1 MAWILDA
8 LGPSLLAVLLAFLLL
23 VSLPYLFSSSFP
35 SLLAVVA
42 ATVGASRIDGRDS
55 LTDPAAAASLSCRSL
70 SSSSCCNPPR
80 RTYHDP
86 VPDSRTRTPLQ
97 ERPPRDE
104 QDDFHTRRTND
115 ENKTKPKRKP
125 RRGNCSAPR
134 TQRSFG
140 YIESSRAPT
149 ATLTPLTATP

>member
-1 MAWILDA
+1 MDED
-8 LGPSLLAVLLAFLLL
+8 GPSLLAVLLAFLLL

-42 ATVGASRIDGRDS
+42 ASVGASKIDGRDS
-55 LTDPAAAASLSCRSL
+55 LTNPAAAASLSCRSL
-70 SSSSCCNPPR
+70 SSSCCNPPR

-97 ERPPRDE
+97 ERLPRDE
-104 QDDFHTRRTND
+104 EDDFTRD
-115 ENKTKPKRKP
+115 EQRRKEKKTKPKRKS

-140 YIESSRAPT
+140 YIESSRAST